1 MYLPLRPLSSV
12 HSWRYPVL
20 GPVILA
26 ASRSDKMRRFVSA
39 APGTKQV
46 VDRFIAGESVDQVVP
61 IVQDAA
67 DKGLEVTLDVVGED
81 ITTPAQ
87 AEAARDAYLELIER
101 LKVLDLGPRAEMSV
115 KLSMF
120 GQSLPS
126 PAATLNGE
134 PSGLAPTFP
143 GGHELALANVRPVVE
158 AAAAIGTTVTL
169 DAEDHTTLDSM
180 FAIHE
185 ELRKDFPQTGC
196 VIQSYLFRTE
206 DDARRLA
213 AAGSRVRIV
222 KGAYKEPASVAY
234 QDKAEI
240 DKAYV
245 RITKILMAGEGY
257 PMIGSHDPRL
267 IAIAQEL
274 GRQYGRKLDEYEFQM
289 LYGIRSDEHIRL
301 AAEGHRMRVYT
312 AYGTDW
318 YGYFMRRL
326 AEKPANLLFFGRSV
340 LTKG

>member
-1 MYLPLRPLSSV
+1 M
-12 HSWRYPVL
+12 L
-20 GPVILA
+20 GPAILA
-26 ASRSDKMRRFVSA
+26 ASRSDKMRRIVSA
-39 APGTKQV
+39 APVTKPV
-46 VDRFIAGESVDQVVP
+46 VNRFIPGETVDQVIP
-61 IVQDAA
+61 IVEELTR
-67 DKGLEVTLDVVGED
+67 KGLEVTLDVVGED
-81 ITTPAQ
+81 ITTVEQ
-87 AEAARDAYLELIER
+87 SHAARDAYLELIER
-101 LKVLDLGPRAEMSV
+101 LTVLGLGDTVEMSV

-120 GQSLPS
+120 GQALD
-126 PAATLNGE
+126 
-134 PSGLAPTFP
+134 

-180 FAIHE
+180 FAIHD
-185 ELRKDFPQTGC
+185 ELRREFPQTGC
-196 VIQSYLFRTE
+196 VIQAYLFRTE
-206 DDARRLA
+206 ADARRLA

-222 KGAYKEPASVAY
+222 KGAYKEPAEVAY

-245 RITKILMAGEGY
+245 RIMKILMEGEGY

-274 GRQYGRKLDEYEFQM
+274 GRQAGRKLDEYEFQM
-289 LYGIRSDEHIRL
+289 LYGIRSEEHLRL

-326 AEKPANLLFFGRSV
+326 AEKPANLLFFLRSMI
-340 LTKG
+340 TKN

>member
-1 MYLPLRPLSSV
+1 M
-12 HSWRYPVL
+12 L

-26 ASRSDKMRRFVSA
+26 ASRSDRMRRLISA
-39 APGTKQV
+39 APVTKQV
-46 VDRFIAGESVDQVVP
+46 VDRFIPGEDVDDIVPVVREL
-61 IVQDAA
+61 A
-67 DKGLEVTLDVVGED
+67 DHGLELTMDVVGED
-81 ITTPAQ
+81 ITNPAQ
-87 AEAARDAYLELIER
+87 AAAARDAYLELVDR
-101 LKVLDLGPRAEMSV
+101 LKPLELRTRAEMSV

-120 GQSLPS
+120 GQAL
-126 PAATLNGE
+126 E
-134 PSGLAPTFP
+134 
-143 GGHELALANVRPVVE
+143 GGHELALSNVRPVVE
-158 AAAAIGTTVTL
+158 AAAEIGTTVTL

-196 VIQSYLFRTE
+196 VIQAYLFRTE
-206 DDARRLA
+206 ADARRLA
-213 AAGSRVRIV
+213 ESGSRVRLV

-234 QDKAEI
+234 QDKHEI
-240 DKAYV
+240 DRAYV
-245 RITKILMAGEGY
+245 RILRTLMAGEGY

-267 IAIAQEL
+267 IAIGQEL
-274 GRQYGRKLDEYEFQM
+274 AHQAGRKLDEYEFQM
-289 LYGIRSDEHIRL
+289 LYGIRTDEHLRL

-326 AEKPANLLFFGRSV
+326 AEKPANLRFFARSM

>member
-1 MYLPLRPLSSV
+1 M
-12 HSWRYPVL
+12 L

-26 ASRSDKMRRFVSA
+26 ASRSDRMRRLISA
-39 APGTKQV
+39 APVTKQV
-46 VDRFIAGESVDQVVP
+46 VDRFIPGETVDEILP
-61 IVQDAA
+61 IVRELTDN
-67 DKGLEVTLDVVGED
+67 GLELTMDVVGED
-81 ITTPAQ
+81 ITTPEQ
-87 AEAARDAYLELIER
+87 AEAARDAYLALIDR
-101 LKVLDLGPRAEMSV
+101 LKPLELGERAEMSV

-120 GQSLPS
+120 GQAL
-126 PAATLNGE
+126 
-134 PSGLAPTFP
+134 P

-158 AAAAIGTTVTL
+158 AAAEIGTTVTL

-185 ELRKDFPQTGC
+185 ELRKDFPGTGC
-196 VIQSYLFRTE
+196 VIQAYLFRTE
-206 DDARRLA
+206 EDARRLA
-213 AAGSRVRIV
+213 AAGSRVRLV
-222 KGAYKEPASVAY
+222 KGAYKEPAEVAY
-234 QDKAEI
+234 QHKHEI

-245 RITKILMAGEGY
+245 RILRTLMEGEGY

-274 GRQYGRKLDEYEFQM
+274 ARTAGRKLDEYEFQM
-289 LYGIRSDEHIRL
+289 LYGIRGDEHLRL

-326 AEKPANLLFFGRSV
+326 AEKPANLRFFARSMI
-340 LTKG
+340 TKG

>member
-1 MYLPLRPLSSV
+1 M
-12 HSWRYPVL
+12 L

-26 ASRSDKMRRFVSA
+26 ASRSDRMRRLVSA
-39 APGTKQV
+39 APVTRPV
-46 VDRFIAGESVDQVVP
+46 VDRFIPGESVDQIVP
-61 IVQDAA
+61 IIQDLTA
-67 DKGLEVTLDVVGED
+67 KGLELTMDVVGED
-81 ITTPAQ
+81 ITTPEQ
-87 AEAARDAYLELIER
+87 AGAARDAYLELIGR
-101 LKVLDLGPRAEMSV
+101 LAELDLGTRAEMSV

-120 GQSLPS
+120 GQAL
-126 PAATLNGE
+126 E
-134 PSGLAPTFP
+134 

-185 ELRKDFPQTGC
+185 ELRKDFPETGC
-196 VIQSYLFRTE
+196 VIQAYLFRTE
-206 DDARRLA
+206 ADARRLA
-213 AAGSRVRIV
+213 ANGSRVRLV
-222 KGAYKEPASVAY
+222 KGAYKEPAEVAY
-234 QDKAEI
+234 LQKPEI

-245 RITKILMAGEGY
+245 RVLRILMEGDGY

-267 IAIAQEL
+267 ISIAQEL
-274 GRQYGRKLDEYEFQM
+274 GRRAGRKIDEYEFQM
-289 LYGIRSDEHIRL
+289 LYGIRSDEHLRL

-326 AEKPANLLFFGRSV
+326 AEKPANLRFFARSMM
-340 LTKG
+340 TRG

>member
-1 MYLPLRPLSSV
+1 M
-12 HSWRYPVL
+12 L

-26 ASRSDKMRRFVSA
+26 ASRSDRMRRLISA
-39 APGTKQV
+39 VPVTKQV
-46 VDRFIAGESVDQVVP
+46 VDRFIPGETVDDIVP
-61 IVQDAA
+61 IVEELTGR
-67 DKGLEVTLDVVGED
+67 GLELTMDVVGED
-81 ITTPAQ
+81 ITTPEQ
-87 AEAARDAYLELIER
+87 AAAARDAYLALVDRLEELQLGER
-101 LKVLDLGPRAEMSV
+101 VEMSV

-120 GQSLPS
+120 GQAL
-126 PAATLNGE
+126 E
-134 PSGLAPTFP
+134 

-185 ELRKDFPQTGC
+185 ELRENHPQTGC
-196 VIQSYLFRTE
+196 VIQAYLFRTE
-206 DDARRLA
+206 ADARRLA
-213 AAGSRVRIV
+213 ANGSRVRLV
-222 KGAYKEPASVAY
+222 KGAYKEPAEVAH
-234 QDKAEI
+234 QQKHEI

-245 RITKILMAGEGY
+245 RILKILMEGEGY

-267 IAIAQEL
+267 ISIAQEL
-274 GRQYGRKLDEYEFQM
+274 ARKAGRKPDEYEFQM
-289 LYGIRSDEHIRL
+289 LYGIRGEEHLRL

-326 AEKPANLLFFGRSV
+326 AEKPANLRFFARS
-340 LTKG
+340 LISKA

>member
-1 MYLPLRPLSSV
+1 M
-12 HSWRYPVL
+12 L

-26 ASRSDKMRRFVSA
+26 ASRSVKMRKLVSA
-39 APGTKQV
+39 APVTKPV
-46 VDRFIAGESVDQVVP
+46 VNRFIPGETVDQVVP
-61 IVQDAA
+61 IVEETVG
-67 DKGLEVTLDVVGED
+67 KGLELTLDVVGED
-81 ITTPAQ
+81 ITTPEQ
-87 AEAARDAYLELIER
+87 AAHARDAYLELIER
-101 LKVLDLGPRAEMSV
+101 LKELGHGTKAEMSV

-120 GQSLPS
+120 GQAL
-126 PAATLNGE
+126 E
-134 PSGLAPTFP
+134 

-196 VIQSYLFRTE
+196 VIQAYLFRTE
-206 DDARRLA
+206 ADARRLA
-213 AAGSRVRIV
+213 ANGSRVRIV
-222 KGAYKEPASVAY
+222 KGAYKEPAEVAY
-234 QDKAEI
+234 QDKREI

-245 RITKILMAGEGY
+245 RILRILMEGEGY

-267 IAIAQEL
+267 IAIGQEL
-274 GRQYGRKLDEYEFQM
+274 ARRAGRKLDEYEFQM
-289 LYGIRSDEHIRL
+289 LYGIRGEEHLRL

-326 AEKPANLLFFGRSV
+326 AEKPANLLFFVRSMI
-340 LTKG
+340 TKN

>member
-1 MYLPLRPLSSV
+1 M
-12 HSWRYPVL
+12 L

-46 VDRFIAGESVDQVVP
+46 VGRFIAGETVDHVIPVVED
-61 IVQDAA
+61 ITGR
-67 DKGLEVTLDVVGED
+67 GLEVTLDVVGED
-81 ITTPAQ
+81 ITTVGQ
-87 AEAARDAYLELIER
+87 SHAARDAYLELVGR
-101 LKVLDLGPRAEMSV
+101 LEELGLGPRAEMSV

-120 GQSLPS
+120 GQAL
-126 PAATLNGE
+126 E
-134 PSGLAPTFP
+134 

-180 FAIHE
+180 FAIHQ

-196 VIQSYLFRTE
+196 VIQAYLFRTE
-206 DDARRLA
+206 EDARRLA
-213 AAGSRVRIV
+213 ADGSRVRIV
-222 KGAYKEPASVAY
+222 KGAYKEPASVAL

-245 RITKILMAGEGY
+245 RITKILMEGEGY

-267 IAIAQEL
+267 ISIGQEL
-274 GRQYGRKLDEYEFQM
+274 ARRAGRKLDEYEFQM
-289 LYGIRSDEHIRL
+289 LYGIRSEEQNRL

-312 AYGTDW
+312 AFGTDW

-326 AEKPANLLFFGRSV
+326 AEKPANLLFFARSI

>member
-1 MYLPLRPLSSV
+1 M
-12 HSWRYPVL
+12 L

-26 ASRSDKMRRFVSA
+26 ASRSDKMRRIVSA
-39 APGTKQV
+39 APVTRPV
-46 VDRFIAGESVDQVVP
+46 VDRFIPGETVDQVLPV
-61 IVQDAA
+61 VTDLTG
-67 DKGLEVTLDVVGED
+67 KGLDVTLDVVGED
-81 ITTPAQ
+81 ITTPEQ
-87 AEAARDAYLELIER
+87 AAAARDAYLELVRR
-101 LKVLDLGPRAEMSV
+101 LEPLGLGGRAEMSV

-126 PAATLNGE
+126 PTTPGGGSSGPAAG
-134 PSGLAPTFP
+134 FP

-196 VIQSYLFRTE
+196 VVQAYLFRTGE
-206 DDARRLA
+206 DVRRLA
-213 AAGSRVRIV
+213 ANGSRVRLV

-234 QDKAEI
+234 QDRAEI
-240 DKAYV
+240 DRAYV
-245 RITKILMAGEGY
+245 RHLRTLMAGEGY

-267 IAIAQEL
+267 IAVAQEL
-274 GRQYGRKLDEYEFQM
+274 ARRHGRRLDEYEFQM
-289 LYGIRSDEHIRL
+289 LYGIRSEEHLRL

-326 AEKPANLLFFGRSV
+326 AEKPANLLFFARSMI
-340 LTKG
+340 TKN

>member
-1 MYLPLRPLSSV
+1 M
-12 HSWRYPVL
+12 L
-20 GPVILA
+20 GPAILA
-26 ASRSDKMRRFVSA
+26 ASRSDKMRRIVSA
-39 APGTKQV
+39 APVTKPV
-46 VDRFIAGESVDQVVP
+46 VNRFIPGETVDQVIP
-61 IVQDAA
+61 IVEELTR
-67 DKGLEVTLDVVGED
+67 KGLEVTLDVVGED
-81 ITTPAQ
+81 ITAVEQ
-87 AEAARDAYLELIER
+87 SHAARDAYLLLIER
-101 LKVLDLGPRAEMSV
+101 LAELGLGETVEMSV

-120 GQSLPS
+120 GQAL
-126 PAATLNGE
+126 E
-134 PSGLAPTFP
+134 

-185 ELRKDFPQTGC
+185 ELRRDFPQTGC
-196 VIQSYLFRTE
+196 VIQAYLFRTE
-206 DDARRLA
+206 ADAHRLA

-222 KGAYKEPASVAY
+222 KGAYKEPAEVAY
-234 QDKAEI
+234 LDKAEI

-245 RITKILMAGEGY
+245 RIMKILMEGEGY

-274 GRQYGRKLDEYEFQM
+274 ARQAGRKLDEYEFQM
-289 LYGIRSDEHIRL
+289 LYGIRSEEHLRL

-326 AEKPANLLFFGRSV
+326 AEKPANLLFFLRSMI
-340 LTKG
+340 TKN

>member
-1 MYLPLRPLSSV
+1 M
-12 HSWRYPVL
+12 L

-26 ASRSDKMRRFVSA
+26 ASRSDKMRKLVSA
-39 APGTKQV
+39 APVTKPV
-46 VDRFIAGESVDQVVP
+46 VNRFIPGETVDQVVP
-61 IVQDAA
+61 IVEETVG
-67 DKGLEVTLDVVGED
+67 KGLELTLDVVGED
-81 ITTPAQ
+81 ITTPEQ
-87 AEAARDAYLELIER
+87 AGHARDAYLELIER
-101 LKVLDLGPRAEMSV
+101 LKELGHGTKAEMSV

-120 GQSLPS
+120 GQAL
-126 PAATLNGE
+126 E
-134 PSGLAPTFP
+134 

-158 AAAAIGTTVTL
+158 AAASIGTTVTL

-196 VIQSYLFRTE
+196 VIQAYLFRTE
-206 DDARRLA
+206 ADARRLA
-213 AAGSRVRIV
+213 ANGSRVRIV
-222 KGAYKEPASVAY
+222 KGAYKEPAEVAY
-234 QDKAEI
+234 QDKGEI

-245 RITKILMAGEGY
+245 RILKILMEGEGY

-267 IAIAQEL
+267 IAIGQEL
-274 GRQYGRKLDEYEFQM
+274 ARRAGRKLDEYEFQM
-289 LYGIRSDEHIRL
+289 LYGIRSEEHLRL

-326 AEKPANLLFFGRSV
+326 AEKPANLLFFVRSMI
-340 LTKG
+340 TKN

>member
-1 MYLPLRPLSSV
+1 M
-12 HSWRYPVL
+12 L

-26 ASRSDKMRRFVSA
+26 ASRSDRMRRLISA
-39 APGTKQV
+39 APVTKQV
-46 VDRFIAGESVDQVVP
+46 VDRFIPGETVDEIVP
-61 IVQDAA
+61 IVLELTG
-67 DKGLEVTLDVVGED
+67 KGLELTMDVVGED
-81 ITTPAQ
+81 ITRPEQ
-87 AEAARDAYLELIER
+87 AAAARDAYLHLVDRIKDLELGER
-101 LKVLDLGPRAEMSV
+101 VEMSV

-120 GQSLPS
+120 GQAL
-126 PAATLNGE
+126 E
-134 PSGLAPTFP
+134 

-180 FAIHE
+180 LAIHE

-196 VIQSYLFRTE
+196 VIQAYLFRTE

-213 AAGSRVRIV
+213 ANGSRVRLV
-222 KGAYKEPASVAY
+222 KGAYKEPAEVALQRK
-234 QDKAEI
+234 QDI

-245 RITKILMAGEGY
+245 RILRILMEGTGY

-267 IAIAQEL
+267 ISIGQEL
-274 GRQYGRKLDEYEFQM
+274 ARRAGRKLDEYEFQM
-289 LYGIRSDEHIRL
+289 LYGIRSDEHLRL

-326 AEKPANLLFFGRSV
+326 AEKPANLRFFVRSMV
-340 LTKG
+340 SKG

>member
-1 MYLPLRPLSSV
+1 M
-12 HSWRYPVL
+12 L

-26 ASRSDKMRRFVSA
+26 ASRSDRLRRVISA
-39 APGTKQV
+39 APVTRPV
-46 VDRFIAGESVDQVVP
+46 VDRFIPGETVDDVVP
-61 IVQDAA
+61 IVQHLTDR
-67 DKGLEVTLDVVGED
+67 GLEVTLDVVGED
-81 ITTPAQ
+81 ITTPGQ
-87 AEAARDAYLELIER
+87 AAAARDAYLELIAR
-101 LKVLDLGPRAEMSV
+101 LGELELGTRAEMSV
-115 KLSMF
+115 KLSLF
-120 GQSLPS
+120 GQAL
-126 PAATLNGE
+126 E
-134 PSGLAPTFP
+134 
-143 GGHELALANVRPVVE
+143 GGHELALANIRPVVE

-196 VIQSYLFRTE
+196 VIQAYLYRTE
-206 DDARRLA
+206 ADARRLA
-213 AAGSRVRIV
+213 DSGSRVRLV
-222 KGAYKEPASVAY
+222 KGAYKEPAEVAY
-234 QDKAEI
+234 QQKSET

-245 RITKILMAGEGY
+245 RILRILMEGTGY

-267 IAIAQEL
+267 ISIAQEIA
-274 GRQYGRKLDEYEFQM
+274 RRANRKPDEYEFQM
-289 LYGIRSDEHIRL
+289 LYGIRSDEHLRL

-326 AEKPANLLFFGRSV
+326 AERPANLLFFGRSI

>member
-1 MYLPLRPLSSV
+1 M
-12 HSWRYPVL
+12 L

-26 ASRSDKMRRFVSA
+26 ASRSDKMRRIVSA
-39 APGTKQV
+39 APVTKPV
-46 VDRFIAGESVDQVVP
+46 VNRFIPGETVDQVIP
-61 IVQDAA
+61 IVEDLTR
-67 DKGLEVTLDVVGED
+67 KGLEVTLDVVGED
-81 ITTPAQ
+81 ITEVAQ
-87 AEAARDAYLELIER
+87 SHAARDAYLQLIER
-101 LKVLDLGPRAEMSV
+101 LAELGLGETAEMSV

-120 GQSLPS
+120 GQAL
-126 PAATLNGE
+126 E
-134 PSGLAPTFP
+134 

-185 ELRKDFPQTGC
+185 ELRRDFPQTGC
-196 VIQSYLFRTE
+196 VIQAYLFRTE
-206 DDARRLA
+206 ADARRLA

-222 KGAYKEPASVAY
+222 KGAYKEPAEVAY
-234 QDKAEI
+234 QDKGEI

-245 RITKILMAGEGY
+245 RIMKILMEGEGY

-267 IAIAQEL
+267 IAIGQEL
-274 GRQYGRKLDEYEFQM
+274 ARQAGRKLDEYEFQM
-289 LYGIRSDEHIRL
+289 LYGIRSEEHLRL

-326 AEKPANLLFFGRSV
+326 AEKPANLLFFLRSMI
-340 LTKG
+340 TKN

>member
-1 MYLPLRPLSSV
+1 M
-12 HSWRYPVL
+12 L

-26 ASRSDKMRRFVSA
+26 ASRSDRMRRFISA

-46 VDRFIAGESVDQVVP
+46 VDRFIAGENVDHVLPVVQTSV
-61 IVQDAA
+61 
-67 DKGLEVTLDVVGED
+67 DKGLELTLDVVGED
-81 ITTPAQ
+81 ITTPAE
-87 AEAARDAYLELIER
+87 AAAARDAYLELVGR
-101 LKVLDLGPRAEMSV
+101 LKDLGLGTKAEMSV

-120 GQSLPS
+120 GQALDD
-126 PAATLNGE
+126 
-134 PSGLAPTFP
+134 
-143 GGHELALANVRPVVE
+143 GHELALANVRPVVE

-196 VIQSYLFRTE
+196 VIQAYLFRTE

-245 RITKILMAGEGY
+245 RIMKILMEGDGY

-267 IAIAQEL
+267 VAIAQEL
-274 GRQYGRKLDEYEFQM
+274 GRQAGRKLDEYEFQM
-289 LYGIRSDEHIRL
+289 LYGIRSDEHVRL

-326 AEKPANLLFFGRSV
+326 AEKPANLLFFARSI

>member
-1 MYLPLRPLSSV
+1 M
-12 HSWRYPVL
+12 L

-26 ASRSDKMRRFVSA
+26 ASRSDKMRRIVSA
-39 APGTKQV
+39 APVTKPV
-46 VDRFIAGESVDQVVP
+46 VNRFIPGETVDQVIP
-61 IVQDAA
+61 IVEELTGA
-67 DKGLEVTLDVVGED
+67 GLEVTLDVVGED
-81 ITTPAQ
+81 ITEVAQ
-87 AEAARDAYLELIER
+87 SHAARDAYLQLIER
-101 LKVLDLGPRAEMSV
+101 LAELGLGEKAEMSV

-120 GQSLPS
+120 GQAL
-126 PAATLNGE
+126 E
-134 PSGLAPTFP
+134 

-185 ELRKDFPQTGC
+185 ELRRDFPQTGC
-196 VIQSYLFRTE
+196 VIQAYLFRTE
-206 DDARRLA
+206 ADARRLA

-222 KGAYKEPASVAY
+222 KGAYKEPAEVAY
-234 QDKAEI
+234 LDKAEI

-245 RITKILMAGEGY
+245 RILKILMDGEGY

-267 IAIAQEL
+267 IAIGQEL
-274 GRQYGRKLDEYEFQM
+274 ARKAGRKLDEYEFQM
-289 LYGIRSDEHIRL
+289 LYGIRSEEHLRL

-326 AEKPANLLFFGRSV
+326 AEKPANLLFFVRSMI
-340 LTKG
+340 TKN

>member
-1 MYLPLRPLSSV
+1 M
-12 HSWRYPVL
+12 L

-26 ASRSDKMRRFVSA
+26 ASRSDKMRRLISA
-39 APGTKQV
+39 APVTKPV
-46 VDRFIAGESVDQVVP
+46 VDRFIPGETVDQVVP
-61 IVQDAA
+61 IIKDLTA
-67 DKGLEVTLDVVGED
+67 KGLELTMDVVGED
-81 ITTPAQ
+81 ITTPEQ
-87 AEAARDAYLELIER
+87 AAAARDAYLALVDH
-101 LKVLDLGPRAEMSV
+101 LKELDLGTRAEMSV

-120 GQSLPS
+120 GQAL
-126 PAATLNGE
+126 E
-134 PSGLAPTFP
+134 

-196 VIQSYLFRTE
+196 VIQAYLFRTE
-206 DDARRLA
+206 ADARRLA
-213 AAGSRVRIV
+213 ESGSRVRLV
-222 KGAYKEPASVAY
+222 KGAYKEPAEVAY
-234 QDKAEI
+234 QQKAET

-245 RITKILMAGEGY
+245 RILKILMEGEGY
-257 PMIGSHDPRL
+257 PMIGSHDPR
-267 IAIAQEL
+267 IISIAQEL
-274 GRQYGRKLDEYEFQM
+274 ARKAGRKLDEYEFQM
-289 LYGIRSDEHIRL
+289 LYGIRSDEHLRL

-326 AEKPANLLFFGRSV
+326 AEKPANLLFFARSI

>member
-1 MYLPLRPLSSV
+1 M
-12 HSWRYPVL
+12 L

-26 ASRSDKMRRFVSA
+26 ASRSDKMRRLVSA
-39 APGTKQV
+39 APVTKPV
-46 VDRFIAGESVDQVVP
+46 VNRFIPGETVDQVIP
-61 IVQDAA
+61 IVEELTRN
-67 DKGLEVTLDVVGED
+67 GLEVTLDVVGED
-81 ITTPAQ
+81 ITEVAQ
-87 AEAARDAYLELIER
+87 SHAARDAYLLLIER
-101 LKVLDLGPRAEMSV
+101 LAELGLGETAEMSV

-120 GQSLPS
+120 GQAL
-126 PAATLNGE
+126 E
-134 PSGLAPTFP
+134 

-185 ELRKDFPQTGC
+185 ELRRDFPQTGC
-196 VIQSYLFRTE
+196 VIQAYLFRTE
-206 DDARRLA
+206 ADAHRLA
-213 AAGSRVRIV
+213 ADGSRVRIV
-222 KGAYKEPASVAY
+222 KGAYKEPAEVAY
-234 QDKAEI
+234 LDKAEI

-245 RITKILMAGEGY
+245 RIMRILMEGEGY

-274 GRQYGRKLDEYEFQM
+274 ARQAGRKLDEYEFQM
-289 LYGIRSDEHIRL
+289 LYGIRGEEHLRL

-326 AEKPANLLFFGRSV
+326 AEKPANLLFFLRSMI
-340 LTKG
+340 TKN

>member
-1 MYLPLRPLSSV
+1 M
-12 HSWRYPVL
+12 L

-26 ASRSDKMRRFVSA
+26 ASRSDKMRRIVSA
-39 APGTKQV
+39 APVTKPV
-46 VDRFIAGESVDQVVP
+46 VNRFIPGETVDQVIP
-61 IVQDAA
+61 IVEDLTRA
-67 DKGLEVTLDVVGED
+67 GLEVTLDVVGED
-81 ITTPAQ
+81 ITEVEQ
-87 AEAARDAYLELIER
+87 SHAARDAYLQLIER
-101 LKVLDLGPRAEMSV
+101 LAELGLGEKAEMSV

-120 GQSLPS
+120 GQAL
-126 PAATLNGE
+126 E
-134 PSGLAPTFP
+134 

-196 VIQSYLFRTE
+196 VIQAYLFRTE
-206 DDARRLA
+206 ADARRLA
-213 AAGSRVRIV
+213 ANGSRVRIV
-222 KGAYKEPASVAY
+222 KGAYKEPAEVAY
-234 QDKAEI
+234 LDKAEI

-245 RITKILMAGEGY
+245 RILKILMDGEGY

-267 IAIAQEL
+267 IAIGQEL
-274 GRQYGRKLDEYEFQM
+274 ARKAGRKLDEYEFQM
-289 LYGIRSDEHIRL
+289 LYGIRSEEHLRL

-326 AEKPANLLFFGRSV
+326 AEKPANLLFFVRSMI
-340 LTKG
+340 TKN

>member
-1 MYLPLRPLSSV
+1 M
-12 HSWRYPVL
+12 L

-26 ASRSDKMRRFVSA
+26 ASRSDKMRRLVSA
-39 APGTKQV
+39 APVTKPV
-46 VDRFIAGESVDQVVP
+46 VDRFIPGETVEQVIP
-61 IVQDAA
+61 IVA
-67 DKGLEVTLDVVGED
+67 DLTGKGLEVTLDVVGED
-81 ITTPAQ
+81 ITTREQ
-87 AEAARDAYLELIER
+87 ATAARDAYLELIAR
-101 LKVLDLGPRAEMSV
+101 LEDLGLGDRAEMSV

-120 GQSLPS
+120 GQSL
-126 PAATLNGE
+126 E
-134 PSGLAPTFP
+134 
-143 GGHELALANVRPVVE
+143 GGHELALANVRRVVE

-185 ELRKDFPQTGC
+185 ELRKDFPRTGC
-196 VIQSYLFRTE
+196 VIQAYLFRTE

-213 AAGSRVRIV
+213 ASGSRVRIV

-234 QDKAEI
+234 QDKTET

-245 RITKILMAGEGY
+245 RILKILMEGAGY

-267 IAIAQEL
+267 IAVAQEL
-274 GRQYGRKLDEYEFQM
+274 ARRAGRKMDEYEFQM
-289 LYGIRSDEHIRL
+289 LYGIRSDEHLRL

-326 AEKPANLLFFGRSV
+326 AEKPANLLFFVRSMI
-340 LTKG
+340 TKN